1 MAKEKDISQEAI
13 NYIRKHKQNITKDL
27 LLNYTSVDVPLSI
40 FMAGSPGAG
49 KTEWA
54 RGVVELLDGN
64 ILHLDGDLY
73 RSMLPGYEGNN
84 SHLFQK
90 AMSKLV
96 SYIHDSLL
104 DQNISFILDGTFS
117 DQHRAKENIIRSL
130 RRKRKVTVIYIY
142 LQPEYAWQYTQN
154 REKEEGRR
162 ILKETFIQKY
172 IGAYQT
178 VRNIRETFSNEEV
191 EILLFNR
198 IDIKSTENLNLIP
211 ITNIKQLDEAL
222 QKVYNKE
229 ELEQLL

>member
-27 LLNYTSVDVPLSI
+27 LLDYTSVDVPLSI

-54 RGVVELLDGN
+54 RGLVELLDGN

-96 SYIHDSLL
+96 SYIHDKLL
-104 DQNISFILDGTFS
+104 DQNIAFILDGT
-117 DQHRAKENIIRSL
+117 L
-130 RRKRKVTVIYIY
+130 
-142 LQPEYAWQYTQN
+142 
-154 REKEEGRR
+154 
-162 ILKETFIQKY
+162 
-172 IGAYQT
+172 
-178 VRNIRETFSNEEV
+178 
-191 EILLFNR
+191 
-198 IDIKSTENLNLIP
+198 
-211 ITNIKQLDEAL
+211 
-222 QKVYNKE
+222 
-229 ELEQLL
+229 

>member
-1 MAKEKDISQEAI
+1 MTKEKDISQEAI

-27 LLNYTSVDVPLSI
+27 LLDYTSVDVPLSI

-64 ILHLDGDLY
+64 
-73 RSMLPGYEGNN
+73 N

-96 SYIHDSLL
+96 SYIHDRLL
-104 DQNISFILDGTFS
+104 AQNISFILDGTFS
-117 DQHRAKENIIRSL
+117 DKNRAKENIIRSL
-130 RRKRKVTVIYIY
+130 RRQRKVTIIYIY

-178 VRNIRETFSNEEV
+178 VRNIREIFSNEEV

-198 IDIKSTENLNLIP
+198 TDIKSAKNINLIP
-211 ITNIKQLDEAL
+211 ITNTQQLDEAL